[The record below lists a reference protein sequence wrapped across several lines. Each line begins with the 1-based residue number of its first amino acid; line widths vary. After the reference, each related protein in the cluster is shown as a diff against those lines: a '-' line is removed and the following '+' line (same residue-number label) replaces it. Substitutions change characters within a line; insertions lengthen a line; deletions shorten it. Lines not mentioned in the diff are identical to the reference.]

1 MDDVAITLRARENG
15 VVVTPLS
22 LHYRQSPPRH
32 GLILGYTALEQ
43 PALQAELKTLRRI
56 FIDLTTKN

>member
-1 MDDVAITLRARENG
+1 VDDVAITLRARENG

-22 LHYRQSPPRH
+22 LHYRQSPPRQ

-56 FIDLTTKN
+56 FIDLATKH